1 MQSANS
7 NFSFSAAAED
17 KVKQI
22 NIKQQLKFKSLAE
35 LLKGIKEIY
44 TNAFYNL
51 KKWNYVSRILSI

>member
-7 NFSFSAAAED
+7 NFSFSTAAED

-44 TNAFYNL
+44 TNTFYNL
-51 KKWNYVSRILSI
+51 KKWNYISRILTI